1 MKVLTVALL
10 ISFLLFPTVL
20 GCKDVIVT
28 GEATRDRC
36 NLLLKVRDPSREGP
50 QVIFIVNKGYR
61 YSYHHPWTGK
71 RINFEV
77 ERKFLGLATKGDI
90 PPNIIKAGAAL
101 NDAGIAFGDADV
113 PSYWIN
119 PTKYAWDDFDWL
131 RYAYQS
137 AKNEEEAVNLLEEVV
152 KGLHAPKISENLFV
166 VGPEK
171 AYVIEA
177 DVVHFEAKEVK
188 GICVMSNYPKELW
201 KYRLLKR
208 FFVASSF
215 DETKEEKIEK
225 GKVIRLG
232 ALFGIKIVK
241 VEKERIYVKRIPFGE
256 ETAIEKNEG
265 KVVGHFWV
273 ENKGNSI
280 VVKYKYKEW
289 EERIMEELE
298 SKYGN
303 ITVLDLM
310 KISRLTSEDLDGLR
324 GMSEG
329 ENRAAVI
336 FHISKENP
344 NLSCMWFA
352 PDQCASIFVPVHLCS
367 SFIYEPYT
375 DGTAAEL
382 AKDLLKKYGYKGL
395 LTFLQRVEKIFF
407 EKVEEK
413 EREGN
418 ETAISLLDFELQ
430 KQAYLMQ
437 KVLLHNETY
446 KEKFEKIWEKDYE
459 TTLENMKNLY
469 ESTSDSYIKS
479 LLSKIISSMEKVSN
493 EDFSETL
500 STIK

>member
-1 MKVLTVALL
+1 
-10 ISFLLFPTVL
+10 
-20 GCKDVIVT
+20 
-28 GEATRDRC
+28 
-36 NLLLKVRDPSREGP
+36 
-50 QVIFIVNKGYR
+50 
-61 YSYHHPWTGK
+61 
-71 RINFEV
+71 
-77 ERKFLGLATKGDI
+77 
-90 PPNIIKAGAAL
+90 
-101 NDAGIAFGDADV
+101 
-113 PSYWIN
+113 
-119 PTKYAWDDFDWL
+119 
-131 RYAYQS
+131 
-137 AKNEEEAVNLLEEVV
+137 
-152 KGLHAPKISENLFV
+152 
-166 VGPEK
+166 
-171 AYVIEA
+171 
-177 DVVHFEAKEVK
+177 
-188 GICVMSNYPKELW
+188 
-201 KYRLLKR
+201 
-208 FFVASSF
+208 
-215 DETKEEKIEK
+215 
-225 GKVIRLG
+225 
-232 ALFGIKIVK
+232 
-241 VEKERIYVKRIPFGE
+241 PFGE

-469 ESTSDSYIKS
+469 ESTSDRYIKS